1 MRKVLYALMGFLLTF
16 SALKAD
22 DFLEEANETAPAH
35 LNHPMQDLN
44 AIQGSFFDKNRSK
57 MSNTLNIDYFQGQ
70 TYKIRLRYAMATLL
84 FFSKPISDF
93 VLGDKVGFDAKI
105 LESNDRI
112 LLIKPLQIGV
122 DSNISVIDNEG
133 KIFSFYVFST
143 TFTSSKHP
151 NLQVFIEDKNYY
163 SNAFLKPQKENK
175 EKENKE
181 KENKEKENKEK
192 ENKEN
197 TLENAPTNN
206 KPLKEEKEETK
217 EKEEETITIGDNTNA
232 MKIVKKDIQKGYKA
246 LKSSQK
252 KWYCLWACSKK
263 SKLSLMP
270 KEIFNDKQFTYFK
283 FDKRLALS
291 KFPVVYKVVDGY
303 DNPVNTRIVG
313 DYIIAED
320 VSAKWTLRLGKD
332 YLCIRFVK
340 RSKDE

>member
-1 MRKVLYALMGFLLTF
+1 MRKVLYALMGFLLAF

-175 EKENKE
+175 E
-181 KENKEKENKEK
+181 
-192 ENKEN
+192 NKEN

-206 KPLKEEKEETK
+206 KPLKEEKEEAK
-217 EKEEETITIGDNTNA
+217 EKEEETIIIGDNTNA
-232 MKIVKKDIQKGYKA
+232 MKIVKKDIQKGYRA

-252 KWYCLWACSKK
+252 KWYCLGICSKK

-283 FDKRLALS
+283 FDKKLALS
-291 KFPVVYKVVDGY
+291 KFPVIYKVVDGY

-340 RSKDE
+340 KARDE

>member
-1 MRKVLYALMGFLLTF
+1 MRKVLCTLVGFLLVS

-22 DFLEEANETAPAH
+22 DFLEEANETAPAN

-57 MSNTLNIDYFQGQ
+57 MSNTLNVDYFQGQ

-122 DSNISVIDNEG
+122 DSNVSVIDNEG
-133 KIFSFYVFST
+133 KVFSFYVFST

-163 SNAFLKPQKENK
+163 SNAFMKPQ
-175 EKENKE
+175 
-181 KENKEKENKEK
+181 
-192 ENKEN
+192 NKEN
-197 TLENAPTNN
+197 ALENTPTNDN
-206 KPLKEEKEETK
+206 KPLKEEPLKEEKEET
-217 EKEEETITIGDNTNA
+217 KEEETITIGDNTNA
-232 MKIVKKDIQKGYKA
+232 MKIVKKDIQKGYRA
-246 LKSSQK
+246 LKSSQR
-252 KWYCLWACSKK
+252 KWYCLGICSKK

-270 KEIFNDKQFTYFK
+270 EEIFNDKQFTYFK
-283 FDKRLALS
+283 FDKKLALS
-291 KFPVVYKVVDGY
+291 KFPVIYKVVDGY

-340 RSKDE
+340 KGKDE

>member
-1 MRKVLYALMGFLLTF
+1 MRKVLYALVGFLLVS

-22 DFLEEANETAPAH
+22 DFLEEANETAPTN

-57 MSNTLNIDYFQGQ
+57 MSNTLNVDYFQGQ

-133 KIFSFYVFST
+133 KAFSFYVFST

-163 SNAFLKPQKENK
+163 SNAFMKPQIQ
-175 EKENKE
+175 
-181 KENKEKENKEK
+181 
-192 ENKEN
+192 EN
-197 TLENAPTNN
+197 TLEKAPTNNN
-206 KPLKEEKEETK
+206 KPLKEEKEET
-217 EKEEETITIGDNTNA
+217 KEEETITIGDNTNA
-232 MKIVKKDIQKGYKA
+232 MKIVKKDIQKGYRA
-246 LKSSQK
+246 LKSSQR
-252 KWYCLWACSKK
+252 KWYCLGICSKK

-283 FDKRLALS
+283 FDKKLALS
-291 KFPVVYKVVDGY
+291 KFPVIYKVVDGY

-340 RSKDE
+340 KGKDE

>member
-1 MRKVLYALMGFLLTF
+1 MRKVLCTLVGFLLVSST
-16 SALKAD
+16 LKAD
-22 DFLEEANETAPAH
+22 DFLEEANETAPAN

-57 MSNTLNIDYFQGQ
+57 MSNTLNVDYFQGQ

-163 SNAFLKPQKENK
+163 SNAFMKPQ
-175 EKENKE
+175 
-181 KENKEKENKEK
+181 
-192 ENKEN
+192 NKEN
-197 TLENAPTNN
+197 TLEKAPTNNN
-206 KPLKEEKEETK
+206 KPLKEEKEET
-217 EKEEETITIGDNTNA
+217 KEEETITIGDNTNA
-232 MKIVKKDIQKGYKA
+232 MKIVKKDIQKGYRA
-246 LKSSQK
+246 LKSSQR
-252 KWYCLWACSKK
+252 KWYCLGICSKK

-270 KEIFNDKQFTYFK
+270 EEIFNDKQFTYFK
-283 FDKRLALS
+283 FDKKLALS
-291 KFPVVYKVVDGY
+291 KFPVIYKVVDGY

-332 YLCIRFVK
+332 YLCIRFIK
-340 RSKDE
+340 KGKDE

>member
-1 MRKVLYALMGFLLTF
+1 MRKVLYALMGFLLAF
-16 SALKAD
+16 SVLKAD
-22 DFLEEANETAPAH
+22 DFLEEANETTPAH

-163 SNAFLKPQKENK
+163 SNAFMKPQ
-175 EKENKE
+175 
-181 KENKEKENKEK
+181 
-192 ENKEN
+192 NKEN
-197 TLENAPTNN
+197 ALENAPTNDN
-206 KPLKEEKEETK
+206 KPLKEEPLKEEKEETK

-232 MKIVKKDIQKGYKA
+232 MKIVKKDIQKGYRA
-246 LKSSQK
+246 LKSSQR
-252 KWYCLWACSKK
+252 KWYCLGICSKK

-270 KEIFNDKQFTYFK
+270 EEIFNDKQFTYFK

-291 KFPVVYKVVDGY
+291 KFPVIYKVVDGY

-320 VSAKWTLRLGKD
+320 VSTKWTLRLGKD
-332 YLCIRFVK
+332 YLCIRFIK
-340 RSKDE
+340 KGKDE

>member
-1 MRKVLYALMGFLLTF
+1 MRKVLCTLVGFLLAF

-22 DFLEEANETAPAH
+22 DFLEEANETAPAN

-57 MSNTLNIDYFQGQ
+57 MSNTLNVDYFQGQ

-163 SNAFLKPQKENK
+163 SNAFMKPQ
-175 EKENKE
+175 
-181 KENKEKENKEK
+181 
-192 ENKEN
+192 NKEN

-206 KPLKEEKEETK
+206 KPLKEET
-217 EKEEETITIGDNTNA
+217 KEEETITIGDNTNA
-232 MKIVKKDIQKGYKA
+232 MKIVKKDIQKGYRA
-246 LKSSQK
+246 LKSSQR
-252 KWYCLWACSKK
+252 KWYCLGICSKK

-270 KEIFNDKQFTYFK
+270 EEIFNDKQFTYFK
-283 FDKRLALS
+283 FDKKLALS
-291 KFPVVYKVVDGY
+291 KFPVIYKVVDGY

-332 YLCIRFVK
+332 YLCIRFIK
-340 RSKDE
+340 KGKDE

>member
-1 MRKVLYALMGFLLTF
+1 MRKFLYALMGFLLAF

-22 DFLEEANETAPAH
+22 DFLEEANETAPAN

-163 SNAFLKPQKENK
+163 SNAFMKPQ
-175 EKENKE
+175 
-181 KENKEKENKEK
+181 
-192 ENKEN
+192 NKEN
-197 TLENAPTNN
+197 ALENTPTNN
-206 KPLKEEKEETK
+206 KPLKEEPLKEEKEETK

-232 MKIVKKDIQKGYKA
+232 MKIVKKDIQKGYRA
-246 LKSSQK
+246 LKSSQR

-263 SKLSLMP
+263 SKPSLMP
-270 KEIFNDKQFTYFK
+270 EEIFNDKQFTYFK
-283 FDKRLALS
+283 FDKKLALS
-291 KFPVVYKVVDGY
+291 KFPVIYKVVDGY

-340 RSKDE
+340 KGKDE

>member
-1 MRKVLYALMGFLLTF
+1 MRKVLYALMGFLLAF
-16 SALKAD
+16 SALRAD
-22 DFLEEANETAPAH
+22 DFLEEANETAPANPAH

-175 EKENKE
+175 E
-181 KENKEKENKEK
+181 
-192 ENKEN
+192 NKEN
-197 TLENAPTNN
+197 ALENAPTNN

-246 LKSSQK
+246 LKSSQR
-252 KWYCLWACSKK
+252 KWYCLGICSKK

-283 FDKRLALS
+283 FDKKLALS
-291 KFPVVYKVVDGY
+291 KFPVIYKVVDGY

-340 RSKDE
+340 KAKDE

>member
-1 MRKVLYALMGFLLTF
+1 MRKVLYALMGFLLAF
-16 SALKAD
+16 SALRAD
-22 DFLEEANETAPAH
+22 DFLEEANETAPAN

-44 AIQGSFFDKNRSK
+44 AIQGIFFDKNRSK

-122 DSNISVIDNEG
+122 DSNISVIDSEG

-163 SNAFLKPQKENK
+163 SNAFLKPQKEN
-175 EKENKE
+175 
-181 KENKEKENKEK
+181 K

-246 LKSSQK
+246 LKSSQR
-252 KWYCLWACSKK
+252 KWYCLGICSKK

-291 KFPVVYKVVDGY
+291 KFPVIYKVVDGY

-320 VSAKWTLRLGKD
+320 VSTKWTLRLGKD

-340 RSKDE
+340 KGKDE

>member
-1 MRKVLYALMGFLLTF
+1 MRKVLYALMGFLLAF
-16 SALKAD
+16 SALRAD
-22 DFLEEANETAPAH
+22 DFLEEANETAPTN

-122 DSNISVIDNEG
+122 DSNISVIDNED

-163 SNAFLKPQKENK
+163 SNAFMKPQN
-175 EKENKE
+175 
-181 KENKEKENKEK
+181 K

-217 EKEEETITIGDNTNA
+217 EEETITIGDNTNA
-232 MKIVKKDIQKGYKA
+232 MKIVKKDIQKGYRA
-246 LKSSQK
+246 LKSSQR
-252 KWYCLWACSKK
+252 KWYCLGICSKK
-263 SKLSLMP
+263 SKPSLMP
-270 KEIFNDKQFTYFK
+270 EEIFNDKQFTYFK
-283 FDKRLALS
+283 FDKKLALS
-291 KFPVVYKVVDGY
+291 KFPVIYKVVDGY

-340 RSKDE
+340 KGKDE

>member
-1 MRKVLYALMGFLLTF
+1 MRKFLYALMGFLLTF

-122 DSNISVIDNEG
+122 DSNISVIDSEG

-175 EKENKE
+175 E
-181 KENKEKENKEK
+181 
-192 ENKEN
+192 N

-206 KPLKEEKEETK
+206 KPLKEEKEKTK

-246 LKSSQK
+246 LKSSQR
-252 KWYCLWACSKK
+252 KWYCLGICSKK

-291 KFPVVYKVVDGY
+291 KFPVIYKVVDGY

-340 RSKDE
+340 KAKDE

>member
-1 MRKVLYALMGFLLTF
+1 MRKVLYALMGFLLAF

-22 DFLEEANETAPAH
+22 DFLEEANETAPVH

-122 DSNISVIDNEG
+122 DSNISVIDSEG

-163 SNAFLKPQKENK
+163 SNAFMKPQ
-175 EKENKE
+175 
-181 KENKEKENKEK
+181 
-192 ENKEN
+192 NKEN

-217 EKEEETITIGDNTNA
+217 EEETITIGDSTNA
-232 MKIVKKDIQKGYKA
+232 MKIFKKDIQKGYKA
-246 LKSSQK
+246 LKSSQR
-252 KWYCLWACSKK
+252 KWYCLGICSKK

-291 KFPVVYKVVDGY
+291 KFPVIYKVVDGY

-320 VSAKWTLRLGKD
+320 VSTKWTLRLGKD

-340 RSKDE
+340 RARDE

>member
-1 MRKVLYALMGFLLTF
+1 MRKVLCTLMGFLLVS

-22 DFLEEANETAPAH
+22 DFLEEANETAPAN

-57 MSNTLNIDYFQGQ
+57 MSNTLNVDYFQGQ

-133 KIFSFYVFST
+133 KVFSFYVFST

-163 SNAFLKPQKENK
+163 SNAFMKPQ
-175 EKENKE
+175 
-181 KENKEKENKEK
+181 
-192 ENKEN
+192 NKEN
-197 TLENAPTNN
+197 TLENALTNNN
-206 KPLKEEKEETK
+206 KPLKEEKEET
-217 EKEEETITIGDNTNA
+217 KEEETITIGDNTNA
-232 MKIVKKDIQKGYKA
+232 MKIVKKDIQRGYRA
-246 LKSSQK
+246 LKSSQR
-252 KWYCLWACSKK
+252 KWYCLGICSKK

-270 KEIFNDKQFTYFK
+270 EEIFNDKQFTYFK
-283 FDKRLALS
+283 FDKKLALS
-291 KFPVVYKVVDGY
+291 KFPVIYKVVDGY

-340 RSKDE
+340 KGKDE

>member
-1 MRKVLYALMGFLLTF
+1 MRKVLYALVGFLLAF

-22 DFLEEANETAPAH
+22 DFLEEANETAPAN

-133 KIFSFYVFST
+133 KVFSFYVFST

-163 SNAFLKPQKENK
+163 SNAFMKPQ
-175 EKENKE
+175 
-181 KENKEKENKEK
+181 
-192 ENKEN
+192 NKEN
-197 TLENAPTNN
+197 TLEKAPTNNN

-232 MKIVKKDIQKGYKA
+232 MKIVKKDIQKGYRA
-246 LKSSQK
+246 LKSSQR
-252 KWYCLWACSKK
+252 KWYCLWICSKK

-270 KEIFNDKQFTYFK
+270 EEIFNDKQFTYFK
-283 FDKRLALS
+283 FDKKLALS
-291 KFPVVYKVVDGY
+291 KFPVIYKVVDGY

-320 VSAKWTLRLGKD
+320 VSAKWTLRSGKD
-332 YLCIRFVK
+332 YLCIRFIK
-340 RSKDE
+340 KGKDE

>member
-1 MRKVLYALMGFLLTF
+1 MRKVLYALVGFLLAF

-22 DFLEEANETAPAH
+22 DFLEEANETAPAN

-57 MSNTLNIDYFQGQ
+57 MSNTLNVDYFQGQ

-163 SNAFLKPQKENK
+163 SNAFMKPQ
-175 EKENKE
+175 
-181 KENKEKENKEK
+181 
-192 ENKEN
+192 NKEN
-197 TLENAPTNN
+197 TLEKTPTNN
-206 KPLKEEKEETK
+206 KPLKEEKEET
-217 EKEEETITIGDNTNA
+217 KEEETITIGDNTNA
-232 MKIVKKDIQKGYKA
+232 MKIVKKDIQKGYRA
-246 LKSSQK
+246 LKSSQR
-252 KWYCLWACSKK
+252 KWYCLGICSKK

-270 KEIFNDKQFTYFK
+270 EEIFNDKQFTYFK
-283 FDKRLALS
+283 FDKKLALS
-291 KFPVVYKVVDGY
+291 KFPVIYKVVDGY

-340 RSKDE
+340 RGKDE

>member
-1 MRKVLYALMGFLLTF
+1 MRKVLYALMGFLLAF

-22 DFLEEANETAPAH
+22 DFLEEANETAPEH

-122 DSNISVIDNEG
+122 DSNISVIDSEG

-163 SNAFLKPQKENK
+163 SNAFMKPQ
-175 EKENKE
+175 
-181 KENKEKENKEK
+181 
-192 ENKEN
+192 NKEN
-197 TLENAPTNN
+197 ALENALENTPKNNN

-217 EKEEETITIGDNTNA
+217 EKEEETIIIGDNTNA
-232 MKIVKKDIQKGYKA
+232 MKIVKKDIQKGYRA
-246 LKSSQK
+246 LKSSQR

-270 KEIFNDKQFTYFK
+270 EEIFNDKQFTYFK

-291 KFPVVYKVVDGY
+291 KFPVIYKVVDGY

-340 RSKDE
+340 RGKGE

>member
-1 MRKVLYALMGFLLTF
+1 MRKFLYALMGFLLAF

-122 DSNISVIDNEG
+122 DSNISVIDSEG

-163 SNAFLKPQKENK
+163 SNAFLKPQKEN
-175 EKENKE
+175 
-181 KENKEKENKEK
+181 K

-246 LKSSQK
+246 LKSSQR
-252 KWYCLWACSKK
+252 KWYCLGICSKK

-291 KFPVVYKVVDGY
+291 KFPVIYKVVDGY

-340 RSKDE
+340 KGKDE

>member
-1 MRKVLYALMGFLLTF
+1 MRKVLYALMGFLLAF

-22 DFLEEANETAPAH
+22 DFLEEANETAPVH

-122 DSNISVIDNEG
+122 DSNISVIDSEG

-163 SNAFLKPQKENK
+163 SNAFLKPQ
-175 EKENKE
+175 
-181 KENKEKENKEK
+181 K

-232 MKIVKKDIQKGYKA
+232 MKIVKKDIQKGYRA
-246 LKSSQK
+246 LKSSQR
-252 KWYCLWACSKK
+252 KWYCLGICSKK

-291 KFPVVYKVVDGY
+291 KFPVIYKVVDGY

-340 RSKDE
+340 KAKDE

>member
-1 MRKVLYALMGFLLTF
+1 MRKVLCTLVGFLLVS

-22 DFLEEANETAPAH
+22 DFLEEANETAPAN

-57 MSNTLNIDYFQGQ
+57 MSNTLNVDYFQGQ

-163 SNAFLKPQKENK
+163 SNAFMKPQ
-175 EKENKE
+175 
-181 KENKEKENKEK
+181 
-192 ENKEN
+192 NKEN
-197 TLENAPTNN
+197 TFEKALTNN
-206 KPLKEEKEETK
+206 KPLKEEKEET
-217 EKEEETITIGDNTNA
+217 KEEETITIGDNTNA
-232 MKIVKKDIQKGYKA
+232 MKIVKKDIQKGYRA
-246 LKSSQK
+246 LKSSQR
-252 KWYCLWACSKK
+252 KWYCLGICSKK

-270 KEIFNDKQFTYFK
+270 EEIFNDKQFTYFK
-283 FDKRLALS
+283 FDKKLALS
-291 KFPVVYKVVDGY
+291 KFPVIYKVVDGY

-332 YLCIRFVK
+332 YLCIRFIK
-340 RSKDE
+340 KGKNE

>member
-1 MRKVLYALMGFLLTF
+1 MRKVLCTLVGFLLV
-16 SALKAD
+16 SNALKAD
-22 DFLEEANETAPAH
+22 DFLEEANETAPAN

-57 MSNTLNIDYFQGQ
+57 MSNTLNVDYFQGQ

-133 KIFSFYVFST
+133 KVFSFYVFST

-163 SNAFLKPQKENK
+163 SNAFMKPQ
-175 EKENKE
+175 
-181 KENKEKENKEK
+181 
-192 ENKEN
+192 NKEN
-197 TLENAPTNN
+197 TLENTPTNNN
-206 KPLKEEKEETK
+206 KPLEEEKEET
-217 EKEEETITIGDNTNA
+217 KEEETITIGDNTNA
-232 MKIVKKDIQKGYKA
+232 MKIVKKDIQKGYRA
-246 LKSSQK
+246 LKSSQR
-252 KWYCLWACSKK
+252 KWYCLGICSKK

-270 KEIFNDKQFTYFK
+270 EEIFNDKQFTYFK
-283 FDKRLALS
+283 FDKKLALS
-291 KFPVVYKVVDGY
+291 KFPVIYKVVDGY

-320 VSAKWTLRLGKD
+320 VSAKWTLRSGKD
-332 YLCIRFVK
+332 YLCIRFIK
-340 RSKDE
+340 KGKDE

>member
-1 MRKVLYALMGFLLTF
+1 MRKVLCALVGFLLVS

-22 DFLEEANETAPAH
+22 DFLEEANETAPAN

-57 MSNTLNIDYFQGQ
+57 MSNTLNVDYFQGQ

-163 SNAFLKPQKENK
+163 SNAFMKPQIQ
-175 EKENKE
+175 
-181 KENKEKENKEK
+181 
-192 ENKEN
+192 EN
-197 TLENAPTNN
+197 TLEKTPTNN

-217 EKEEETITIGDNTNA
+217 EKEEETITIGDSTNA
-232 MKIVKKDIQKGYKA
+232 MKIVKKDIQKGYRA
-246 LKSSQK
+246 LKSSQRK
-252 KWYCLWACSKK
+252 RYCLGICSKK

-270 KEIFNDKQFTYFK
+270 EEIFNDKQFTYFK
-283 FDKRLALS
+283 FDKKLALS
-291 KFPVVYKVVDGY
+291 KFPVIYKVVDGY

-340 RSKDE
+340 KGKDE

>member
-1 MRKVLYALMGFLLTF
+1 MRKVLYALMGFLLAF
-16 SALKAD
+16 SALRAD
-22 DFLEEANETAPAH
+22 DFLEEANETAPAN

-163 SNAFLKPQKENK
+163 SNAFMKPQ
-175 EKENKE
+175 
-181 KENKEKENKEK
+181 
-192 ENKEN
+192 NKEN
-197 TLENAPTNN
+197 ALENTLTNDN
-206 KPLKEEKEETK
+206 KPLKEEPLKEEKEETK

-232 MKIVKKDIQKGYKA
+232 MKIVKKDIQKGYRA
-246 LKSSQK
+246 LKSSQR
-252 KWYCLWACSKK
+252 KWYCLGICSKK
-263 SKLSLMP
+263 SKPSLMP
-270 KEIFNDKQFTYFK
+270 EEIFNDKQFTYFK
-283 FDKRLALS
+283 FDKKLALS
-291 KFPVVYKVVDGY
+291 KFPVIYKVVDGY

-340 RSKDE
+340 KGKDE

>member
-1 MRKVLYALMGFLLTF
+1 MRKVLCTLVGFLLVS

-22 DFLEEANETAPAH
+22 DFLEEANETAPAN

-57 MSNTLNIDYFQGQ
+57 MSNTLNVDYFQGQ
-70 TYKIRLRYAMATLL
+70 TYRIRLRYAMATLL

-133 KIFSFYVFST
+133 KVFSFYVFST

-163 SNAFLKPQKENK
+163 SNAFMKPQ
-175 EKENKE
+175 
-181 KENKEKENKEK
+181 
-192 ENKEN
+192 NKEN
-197 TLENAPTNN
+197 TLEKAPTNN
-206 KPLKEEKEETK
+206 KPLKEEKEET
-217 EKEEETITIGDNTNA
+217 KEEETITIGDNTNA
-232 MKIVKKDIQKGYKA
+232 MKIVKKDIQKGYRA
-246 LKSSQK
+246 LKSSQR
-252 KWYCLWACSKK
+252 KWYCLGICSKK

-270 KEIFNDKQFTYFK
+270 EEIFNDKQFTYFK
-283 FDKRLALS
+283 FDKKLALS
-291 KFPVVYKVVDGY
+291 KFPVIYKVVDGY
-303 DNPVNTRIVG
+303 DNSVNTRIVG

-332 YLCIRFVK
+332 YLCIRFIK
-340 RSKDE
+340 KGKDE

>member
-1 MRKVLYALMGFLLTF
+1 MRKVLCTLVGFLLVS

-22 DFLEEANETAPAH
+22 DFLEEANETAPAN

-57 MSNTLNIDYFQGQ
+57 MSNTLNVDYFQGQ

-133 KIFSFYVFST
+133 KVFSFYVFST

-163 SNAFLKPQKENK
+163 SNAFMKPQ
-175 EKENKE
+175 
-181 KENKEKENKEK
+181 
-192 ENKEN
+192 NKEN

-217 EKEEETITIGDNTNA
+217 EEETITIGDNTNA
-232 MKIVKKDIQKGYKA
+232 MKIVKKDIQRGYRA
-246 LKSSQK
+246 LKSSQR
-252 KWYCLWACSKK
+252 KWYCLWICSKK

-270 KEIFNDKQFTYFK
+270 EEIFNDKQFTYFK
-283 FDKRLALS
+283 FDKKLALS
-291 KFPVVYKVVDGY
+291 KFPVIYKVVDGY

-340 RSKDE
+340 KGKDE

>member
-1 MRKVLYALMGFLLTF
+1 MRKVLCTLVGFLLAS

-22 DFLEEANETAPAH
+22 DFLEEANETAPAN

-133 KIFSFYVFST
+133 KVFSFYVFST

-163 SNAFLKPQKENK
+163 SNAFMKPQ
-175 EKENKE
+175 
-181 KENKEKENKEK
+181 
-192 ENKEN
+192 NKEN
-197 TLENAPTNN
+197 TLEKAPTNN
-206 KPLKEEKEETK
+206 KPLKEEKEET
-217 EKEEETITIGDNTNA
+217 KEEETITIGDNTNA
-232 MKIVKKDIQKGYKA
+232 MKIVKKDIQKGYRA
-246 LKSSQK
+246 LKSSQR
-252 KWYCLWACSKK
+252 KWYCLGICSKK

-270 KEIFNDKQFTYFK
+270 EEIFNDKQFTYFK
-283 FDKRLALS
+283 FDKKLALS
-291 KFPVVYKVVDGY
+291 KFPVIYKVVDGY

-332 YLCIRFVK
+332 YLCIRFIK
-340 RSKDE
+340 KSKDE

>member
-1 MRKVLYALMGFLLTF
+1 MRKVLYALVGFLLAS

-22 DFLEEANETAPAH
+22 DFLEEANETAPTN

-163 SNAFLKPQKENK
+163 SNAFMKPQIQ
-175 EKENKE
+175 
-181 KENKEKENKEK
+181 
-192 ENKEN
+192 EN
-197 TLENAPTNN
+197 TLENTPTNNN
-206 KPLKEEKEETK
+206 KPLKEEKEET
-217 EKEEETITIGDNTNA
+217 KEEETITIGDNTNA
-232 MKIVKKDIQKGYKA
+232 MKIVKKDIQRGYRA
-246 LKSSQK
+246 LKSSQR
-252 KWYCLWACSKK
+252 KWYCLGICSKK

-270 KEIFNDKQFTYFK
+270 EEIFNDKQFTYFK
-283 FDKRLALS
+283 FDKKLALS
-291 KFPVVYKVVDGY
+291 KFPVIYKVVDGY

-340 RSKDE
+340 KGKDE

>member
-1 MRKVLYALMGFLLTF
+1 MRKVLYALVGFLLVF
-16 SALKAD
+16 NALKAD
-22 DFLEEANETAPAH
+22 DFLEEANQTAPAN

-57 MSNTLNIDYFQGQ
+57 MSNTLNVDYFQGQ

-163 SNAFLKPQKENK
+163 SNAFMKPQ
-175 EKENKE
+175 
-181 KENKEKENKEK
+181 
-192 ENKEN
+192 NKEN
-197 TLENAPTNN
+197 TLEKAPTNN
-206 KPLKEEKEETK
+206 KPLKEEET
-217 EKEEETITIGDNTNA
+217 KEEETITIGDSTNA

-246 LKSSQK
+246 LKSSQR
-252 KWYCLWACSKK
+252 KWYCLGICSKK

-283 FDKRLALS
+283 FDKKLALS
-291 KFPVVYKVVDGY
+291 KFPVIYKVVDGY

-332 YLCIRFVK
+332 YLCIRFIK
-340 RSKDE
+340 KGKDE

>member
-1 MRKVLYALMGFLLTF
+1 MRKFLYALMGFLLAF

-163 SNAFLKPQKENK
+163 SNAFMKPQ
-175 EKENKE
+175 
-181 KENKEKENKEK
+181 
-192 ENKEN
+192 NKEN
-197 TLENAPTNN
+197 ALENAPTNN
-206 KPLKEEKEETK
+206 KPLKEEPLKEEKEETK
-217 EKEEETITIGDNTNA
+217 EKEEETIIIGDNTNA
-232 MKIVKKDIQKGYKA
+232 MTIVKKDIQKGYRA
-246 LKSSQK
+246 LKSSQR

-270 KEIFNDKQFTYFK
+270 EEIFNDKQFTYFK
-283 FDKRLALS
+283 FDKKLALS
-291 KFPVVYKVVDGY
+291 KFPVIYKVVDGY

-320 VSAKWTLRLGKD
+320 VSTKWTLRLGKD

-340 RSKDE
+340 KGKDE

>member
-1 MRKVLYALMGFLLTF
+1 MRKVLYALMGFLLVF

-22 DFLEEANETAPAH
+22 DFLEEANETAPAN

-84 FFSKPISDF
+84 FFSKPVSDF

-122 DSNISVIDNEG
+122 DSNISVIDSEG

-163 SNAFLKPQKENK
+163 SNAFMKPQ
-175 EKENKE
+175 
-181 KENKEKENKEK
+181 
-192 ENKEN
+192 NKEN
-197 TLENAPTNN
+197 ILENAPTNN
-206 KPLKEEKEETK
+206 NKSLKEEKEETP
-217 EKEEETITIGDNTNA
+217 EEEVIIIGDNTNA

-246 LKSSQK
+246 LKSSQR

-270 KEIFNDKQFTYFK
+270 EEIFNDKQFTYFK

-291 KFPVVYKVVDGY
+291 KFPVIYKVVDGY

-340 RSKDE
+340 RSKGE

>member
-1 MRKVLYALMGFLLTF
+1 MRKFLYALVGFLLVS

-22 DFLEEANETAPAH
+22 DFLEEANETAPAN

-163 SNAFLKPQKENK
+163 SNAFMNPQ
-175 EKENKE
+175 
-181 KENKEKENKEK
+181 
-192 ENKEN
+192 NKEN
-197 TLENAPTNN
+197 TLEKALTNN
-206 KPLKEEKEETK
+206 KPLKEEKEET
-217 EKEEETITIGDNTNA
+217 KEEETITIGDNTNA
-232 MKIVKKDIQKGYKA
+232 MKIVKKDIQKGYRA
-246 LKSSQK
+246 LKSSQR
-252 KWYCLWACSKK
+252 KWYCLGICSKK

-270 KEIFNDKQFTYFK
+270 EEIFNDKQFTYFK
-283 FDKRLALS
+283 FDKKLALS
-291 KFPVVYKVVDGY
+291 KFPVIYKVVDGY

-332 YLCIRFVK
+332 YLCIRFIK
-340 RSKDE
+340 KGKDE

>member
-1 MRKVLYALMGFLLTF
+1 MRKVLYALMGFLLAF
-16 SALKAD
+16 SVLKAD
-22 DFLEEANETAPAH
+22 DFLEEANETAPANPAH

-122 DSNISVIDNEG
+122 DSNISVIDSEG

-181 KENKEKENKEK
+181 D
-192 ENKEN
+192 

-217 EKEEETITIGDNTNA
+217 EKEEETITIGDNTNV
-232 MKIVKKDIQKGYKA
+232 MKIVKKDIQKGYRA
-246 LKSSQK
+246 LKSSQR
-252 KWYCLWACSKK
+252 KWYCLGICSKK

-291 KFPVVYKVVDGY
+291 KFPVIYKVVDGY

-320 VSAKWTLRLGKD
+320 VSTKWTLRLGKD

-340 RSKDE
+340 RARDE

>member
-1 MRKVLYALMGFLLTF
+1 MRKVLYALVGFLLAF
-16 SALKAD
+16 SALRAD
-22 DFLEEANETAPAH
+22 DFLEEANETAPAN

-57 MSNTLNIDYFQGQ
+57 MSNTLNVDYFQGQ

-163 SNAFLKPQKENK
+163 SNAFMKPQ
-175 EKENKE
+175 
-181 KENKEKENKEK
+181 
-192 ENKEN
+192 NKEN
-197 TLENAPTNN
+197 ALEKALTNN

-217 EKEEETITIGDNTNA
+217 EKEEETIIIGDNTNA
-232 MKIVKKDIQKGYKA
+232 MKIVKKDIQKGYRA
-246 LKSSQK
+246 LKSSQR
-252 KWYCLWACSKK
+252 KWYCLWICSKK

-270 KEIFNDKQFTYFK
+270 EEIFNDKQFTYFK
-283 FDKRLALS
+283 FDKKLALS
-291 KFPVVYKVVDGY
+291 KFPVIYKVVDGY

-332 YLCIRFVK
+332 YLCIRFIK
-340 RSKDE
+340 KGKDE

>member
-1 MRKVLYALMGFLLTF
+1 MRKVLYALMGFLLAF
-16 SALKAD
+16 SALRAD
-22 DFLEEANETAPAH
+22 DFLEEANETAPAN

-175 EKENKE
+175 E
-181 KENKEKENKEK
+181 
-192 ENKEN
+192 NKEN
-197 TLENAPTNN
+197 ALENTPTNN

-217 EKEEETITIGDNTNA
+217 AKEEETITIGDNTNA

-246 LKSSQK
+246 LKSSQR
-252 KWYCLWACSKK
+252 KWYCLGICSKK

-270 KEIFNDKQFTYFK
+270 EEIFNDKQFTYFK

-291 KFPVVYKVVDGY
+291 KFPVIYKVVDGY

-340 RSKDE
+340 KGKDE

>member
-1 MRKVLYALMGFLLTF
+1 MRKVLYALMGFLLAF
-16 SALKAD
+16 SVLKAD
-22 DFLEEANETAPAH
+22 DFLEEANETTPAH

-122 DSNISVIDNEG
+122 DSNISVIDSEG

-163 SNAFLKPQKENK
+163 SNAFMKPQ
-175 EKENKE
+175 
-181 KENKEKENKEK
+181 
-192 ENKEN
+192 NKEN
-197 TLENAPTNN
+197 ALENAHTNN
-206 KPLKEEKEETK
+206 KPLKEEPLKEEKEETK

-232 MKIVKKDIQKGYKA
+232 MKIVKKDIQKGYRA
-246 LKSSQK
+246 LKSSQR
-252 KWYCLWACSKK
+252 KWYCLGICSKK

-291 KFPVVYKVVDGY
+291 KFPVIYKVVDGY

-320 VSAKWTLRLGKD
+320 VSTKWTLRLGKD

-340 RSKDE
+340 KGKDE

>member
-1 MRKVLYALMGFLLTF
+1 MRKVLCTLVGFLLVS

-22 DFLEEANETAPAH
+22 DFLEEANETAPAN

-133 KIFSFYVFST
+133 KVFSFYVFST

-163 SNAFLKPQKENK
+163 SNAFMKPQ
-175 EKENKE
+175 
-181 KENKEKENKEK
+181 
-192 ENKEN
+192 NKEN
-197 TLENAPTNN
+197 TLEKAPTNN
-206 KPLKEEKEETK
+206 KPLKEEKEET
-217 EKEEETITIGDNTNA
+217 KEEETITIGDNTNA
-232 MKIVKKDIQKGYKA
+232 MKIVKKDIQKGYRA
-246 LKSSQK
+246 LKSSQR
-252 KWYCLWACSKK
+252 KWYCLGICSKK

-270 KEIFNDKQFTYFK
+270 EEIFNDKQFTYFK
-283 FDKRLALS
+283 FDKKLALS
-291 KFPVVYKVVDGY
+291 KFPVIYKVVDGY

-332 YLCIRFVK
+332 YLCIRFIK
-340 RSKDE
+340 KGKDE

>member
-1 MRKVLYALMGFLLTF
+1 MRKVLCALVGFLLAF

-22 DFLEEANETAPAH
+22 DFLEEANETAPAN

-57 MSNTLNIDYFQGQ
+57 MSNTLNVDYFQGQ

-163 SNAFLKPQKENK
+163 SNAFMKPQ
-175 EKENKE
+175 
-181 KENKEKENKEK
+181 
-192 ENKEN
+192 NKEN
-197 TLENAPTNN
+197 ALEKAPINN

-232 MKIVKKDIQKGYKA
+232 MKIVKKDIQKGYRA
-246 LKSSQK
+246 LKSSQR
-252 KWYCLWACSKK
+252 KWYCLWICSKK

-270 KEIFNDKQFTYFK
+270 EEIFNDKQFTYFK
-283 FDKRLALS
+283 FDKKLALS
-291 KFPVVYKVVDGY
+291 KFPVIYKVVDGY

-332 YLCIRFVK
+332 YLCIRFIK
-340 RSKDE
+340 KGKDE

>member
-1 MRKVLYALMGFLLTF
+1 MRKVLWILMGFLLAF
-16 SALKAD
+16 SVLKAD

-35 LNHPMQDLN
+35 LSHPMQDLN

-163 SNAFLKPQKENK
+163 SNAFIKPQ
-175 EKENKE
+175 
-181 KENKEKENKEK
+181 
-192 ENKEN
+192 NKEN

-206 KPLKEEKEETK
+206 RPLKEEKEETK

-232 MKIVKKDIQKGYKA
+232 MKIVKKDIQKGYRA
-246 LKSSQK
+246 LKSSQR
-252 KWYCLWACSKK
+252 KWYCLGICSKK

-270 KEIFNDKQFTYFK
+270 EEIFNDKQFTYFK
-283 FDKRLALS
+283 FDKKLALS
-291 KFPVVYKVVDGY
+291 KFPVIYKVVDGY

-332 YLCIRFVK
+332 YLCIRFIK
-340 RSKDE
+340 KGKDE

>member
-1 MRKVLYALMGFLLTF
+1 MRKVLYALVGFLLV
-16 SALKAD
+16 SSVLKAD
-22 DFLEEANETAPAH
+22 DFLEEANETAPAN

-57 MSNTLNIDYFQGQ
+57 MSNTLNVDYFQGQ

-133 KIFSFYVFST
+133 KVFSFYVFST

-163 SNAFLKPQKENK
+163 SNAFMKPQ
-175 EKENKE
+175 
-181 KENKEKENKEK
+181 
-192 ENKEN
+192 NKEN
-197 TLENAPTNN
+197 TLEKAPTNNN

-217 EKEEETITIGDNTNA
+217 EEEIITIGDNTNA
-232 MKIVKKDIQKGYKA
+232 MKIVKKDIQKGYRA
-246 LKSSQK
+246 LKSSQR
-252 KWYCLWACSKK
+252 KWYCLGICSKK

-270 KEIFNDKQFTYFK
+270 EEIFNDKQFTYFK
-283 FDKRLALS
+283 FDKKLALS
-291 KFPVVYKVVDGY
+291 KFPVIYKVVDGY

-340 RSKDE
+340 KGKDE

>member
-1 MRKVLYALMGFLLTF
+1 MRKVLYALMGFLLAF
-16 SALKAD
+16 SVLKAD

-163 SNAFLKPQKENK
+163 SNAFMKPQ
-175 EKENKE
+175 
-181 KENKEKENKEK
+181 
-192 ENKEN
+192 NKEN
-197 TLENAPTNN
+197 ALENAPTNN
-206 KPLKEEKEETK
+206 KPLKEEPLKEETK
-217 EKEEETITIGDNTNA
+217 EKEEETIIIGDNTNA
-232 MKIVKKDIQKGYKA
+232 MKIVKKDIQKGYRA
-246 LKSSQK
+246 LKSSQR
-252 KWYCLWACSKK
+252 KWYCLGICSKK
-263 SKLSLMP
+263 SKPSLMP

-291 KFPVVYKVVDGY
+291 KFPVIYKVVDGY

-340 RSKDE
+340 KAKDE

>member
-1 MRKVLYALMGFLLTF
+1 MRKVLYALMGFLLAF

-163 SNAFLKPQKENK
+163 SNAFMKPQ
-175 EKENKE
+175 
-181 KENKEKENKEK
+181 
-192 ENKEN
+192 NKEN
-197 TLENAPTNN
+197 ALENAPTNN
-206 KPLKEEKEETK
+206 KPLKEEPLKEEKEETK

-232 MKIVKKDIQKGYKA
+232 MKIVKKDIQKGYRA
-246 LKSSQK
+246 LKSSQR
-252 KWYCLWACSKK
+252 KWYCLGICSKK
-263 SKLSLMP
+263 SKPSLMP

-283 FDKRLALS
+283 FDKKLALS
-291 KFPVVYKVVDGY
+291 KFPVIYKVVDGY

-340 RSKDE
+340 KGKDE